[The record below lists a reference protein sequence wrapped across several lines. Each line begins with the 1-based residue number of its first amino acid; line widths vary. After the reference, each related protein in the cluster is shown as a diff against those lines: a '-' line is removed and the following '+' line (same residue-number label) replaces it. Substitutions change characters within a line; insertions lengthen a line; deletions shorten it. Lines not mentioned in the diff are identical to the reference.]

1 MSATAVV
8 LDGMPA
14 RLQAACDA
22 VSDALA
28 RLKNERRL
36 RNRAIVQAIDGGMS
50 QNQVA
55 RYAGVT
61 QPTIVKVLADP
72 DNAAADE

>member
-1 MSATAVV
+1 
-8 LDGMPA
+8 MPA
-14 RLQAACDA
+14 RLQAARDA
-22 VSDALA
+22 VSEALA
-28 RLKNERRL
+28 RLKSERQL

-55 RYAGVT
+55 KWAGVT

-72 DNAAADE
+72 DNATAGE